1 MSGVSCRAF
10 KLQVCLEHRTYA
22 GTLYVVV
29 LGRTQLIGE
38 DKRIEPE
45 RVSLNSSRELVVK
58 SILFLHSPQFM
69 DGVVLFP
76 LKHLESW
83 QQLKEIV

>member
-1 MSGVSCRAF
+1 MGRERHEAIASTSLYFELG
-10 KLQVCLEHRTYA
+10 QDRTYA

-45 RVSLNSSRELVVK
+45 RVSLNSSRERVR
-58 SILFLHSPQFM
+58 P
-69 DGVVLFP
+69 
-76 LKHLESW
+76 ES
-83 QQLKEIV
+83 ERCR